1 MAMLGNPRTH
11 VRNIVGNAGF
21 APVVA
26 VKDLTATAIEAAV
39 GRVSGGTLNRTKGA
53 VGLSRADRALVSA
66 AWGDYVN
73 AQDAALGGGKYSDFS
88 NANQYI
94 EQGRR
99 IFRGKALETY
109 RKANSKAL
117 DAEDVWFSRPHYAW
131 AMAQYCKANHITAE
145 QVASGK
151 GMDSARAYAIQEAQK
166 ATYRDTNALSQ
177 TISDLGRYRGKNPV
191 KKGVSTIMEGVLPFR
206 KTPANILARGLEYS
220 PAGLLKGMTWDLYQV
235 KQGNLSGA
243 DAIDRISA
251 GLTGTGLLALG
262 VYCAAEGLVR
272 GAGGDDKDK
281 KVFEEL
287 LGHQTYALELP
298 DGTSVTLDWLA
309 PEVLPFF
316 VGVNLWEQ
324 TQGEKEPVT
333 LSALLKAAGNVT
345 EPLLE
350 MSCLQSLN
358 DVFDAVGYASSE
370 GLSGLTSSLSSAAA
384 SYLTQAFPTILGQFE
399 RAGQDVRMTTY
410 TEKNAFL
417 TQDAQYAIGRISGRL
432 PGLDYNQI
440 PYIDAWGRTE
450 STGGAGKRAADN
462 FLNPAYTDE
471 VGSSPMEDE
480 LMRLYKATGKA
491 GLFPDRAGKYFTV
504 DGVRKDLTA
513 EEYVTYATEKG
524 RLSYTLLTELTA
536 SKPYERMTDEQ
547 KVKAISE
554 AYDLADKTAKASVA
568 PDYTLDSWMK
578 KAEEAEK
585 RYRIPRETYVSLY
598 SRTSGINSLRYKDKD
613 EDKNGTPDAIPNSR
627 SLLVMME
634 VYKTPGLND
643 KQRRAMFEYLGVG
656 KDFWHWNKTLVQE
669 RLREMQKMAE

>member
-220 PAGLLKGMTWDLYQV
+220 PAGLLMG
-235 KQGNLSGA
+235 
-243 DAIDRISA
+243 
-251 GLTGTGLLALG
+251 
-262 VYCAAEGLVR
+262 
-272 GAGGDDKDK
+272 
-281 KVFEEL
+281 
-287 LGHQTYALELP
+287 
-298 DGTSVTLDWLA
+298 
-309 PEVLPFF
+309 
-316 VGVNLWEQ
+316 
-324 TQGEKEPVT
+324 
-333 LSALLKAAGNVT
+333 
-345 EPLLE
+345 
-350 MSCLQSLN
+350 
-358 DVFDAVGYASSE
+358 
-370 GLSGLTSSLSSAAA
+370 
-384 SYLTQAFPTILGQFE
+384 
-399 RAGQDVRMTTY
+399 
-410 TEKNAFL
+410 
-417 TQDAQYAIGRISGRL
+417 
-432 PGLDYNQI
+432 
-440 PYIDAWGRTE
+440 
-450 STGGAGKRAADN
+450 
-462 FLNPAYTDE
+462 
-471 VGSSPMEDE
+471 
-480 LMRLYKATGKA
+480 
-491 GLFPDRAGKYFTV
+491 
-504 DGVRKDLTA
+504 
-513 EEYVTYATEKG
+513 
-524 RLSYTLLTELTA
+524 
-536 SKPYERMTDEQ
+536 
-547 KVKAISE
+547 
-554 AYDLADKTAKASVA
+554 
-568 PDYTLDSWMK
+568 
-578 KAEEAEK
+578 
-585 RYRIPRETYVSLY
+585 
-598 SRTSGINSLRYKDKD
+598 
-613 EDKNGTPDAIPNSR
+613 
-627 SLLVMME
+627 
-634 VYKTPGLND
+634 
-643 KQRRAMFEYLGVG
+643 
-656 KDFWHWNKTLVQE
+656 
-669 RLREMQKMAE
+669 

>member
-281 KVFEEL
+281 KAFEEL

-432 PGLDYNQI
+432 PGLDYN
-440 PYIDAWGRTE
+440 
-450 STGGAGKRAADN
+450 
-462 FLNPAYTDE
+462 
-471 VGSSPMEDE
+471 
-480 LMRLYKATGKA
+480 
-491 GLFPDRAGKYFTV
+491 
-504 DGVRKDLTA
+504 
-513 EEYVTYATEKG
+513 
-524 RLSYTLLTELTA
+524 LSL
-536 SKPYERMTDEQ
+536 
-547 KVKAISE
+547 IH
-554 AYDLADKTAKASVA
+554 
-568 PDYTLDSWMK
+568 
-578 KAEEAEK
+578 
-585 RYRIPRETYVSLY
+585 I
-598 SRTSGINSLRYKDKD
+598 
-613 EDKNGTPDAIPNSR
+613 
-627 SLLVMME
+627 
-634 VYKTPGLND
+634 
-643 KQRRAMFEYLGVG
+643 
-656 KDFWHWNKTLVQE
+656 
-669 RLREMQKMAE
+669 